1 MPYYMY
7 KQKNAVGGYEN
18 VGFSQKG
25 YEGIYNILIMDE
37 VHSIFAAGAGA
48 VTKLVSRDRKNIE
61 RIFMP
66 KYPYEYL
73 KSELS
78 GGKEAYY
85 NKVMRFYTDVYGA
98 RKISS

>member
-1 MPYYMY
+1 
-7 KQKNAVGGYEN
+7 
-18 VGFSQKG
+18 
-25 YEGIYNILIMDE
+25 MDE